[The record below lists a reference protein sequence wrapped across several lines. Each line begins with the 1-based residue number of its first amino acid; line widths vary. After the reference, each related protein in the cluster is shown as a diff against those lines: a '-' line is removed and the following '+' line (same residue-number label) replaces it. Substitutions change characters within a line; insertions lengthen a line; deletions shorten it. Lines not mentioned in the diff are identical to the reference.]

1 MPRKKQHY
9 VDNSKLLEVMSEY
22 REQYL
27 IAKDNDIEP
36 PVIPDY
42 AGECFLK
49 IAEKL
54 SHRPNFINYAFREEM
69 VSDGIENCVMYANNF
84 NPEKS
89 QNPFAYFTQI
99 IYYAFLRRIEKEKKQ
114 LYIKYKT
121 MNEFDSLEENSDTSS
136 MESEDFIST
145 GASPLTAD
153 KRATIYDFIYAFE
166 EKKRKK
172 KKPKEK
178 VDTKLA
184 KMSPL
189 TTYLNEELPA

>member
-145 GASPLTAD
+145 GSSPLTSD

-172 KKPKEK
+172 KKPKET

>member
-172 KKPKEK
+172 KKPKET
-178 VDTKLA
+178 VNTKLA
-184 KMSPL
+184 KLSPL

>member
-121 MNEFDSLEENSDTSS
+121 MKEFDSLEEKSDTSS

-172 KKPKEK
+172 KKPKET

-184 KMSPL
+184 KLSPL

>member
-172 KKPKEK
+172 KKPKETQ
-178 VDTKLA
+178 DTKLA
-184 KMSPL
+184 KLSPL